1 MRRIMADTAEQITE
15 QHERQARRS
24 GLLLGM
30 IAFGLSAL
38 WAIAGPIFSVP
49 DENAHATKAIA
60 QAHGQVVGYE
70 VDGIR
75 HLVVDLPPGFE
86 YSPSIVCF
94 AFTPEVP
101 ASCAS
106 ALGDPGGTP
115 WFNTWVGAYNPVYY
129 ALVGLPSLVLS
140 GNDAVYGM
148 RLVSALINSALI
160 GLAGYAAMRH
170 PRRSWAPLGAL
181 VVTSPMIV
189 YFSGAVN
196 PQGFEIAGA
205 FLLWWA
211 GLRLAEQWR
220 TTGQPHGSMILW
232 ASVVLGAL
240 AVSNARA
247 TGPLW
252 TAVILLL
259 VVVVVGWRSSWNAL
273 LTWRSAPW
281 LAAIAGPASFSVGWT
296 LWGGSLSNQ
305 AEVNDAPLVNAS
317 PVAGA
322 WYMMRQTP
330 NWVQQ
335 ASGFFGWLDTPMP
348 AALYVVFYA
357 VIAIPVITAFATLS
371 RDALLRLGAVVLVA
385 FALPVALQAGSV
397 SQTGIIWQGRYGIFL
412 YLGVVVV
419 ASWQLSRHNA
429 EQPGRVARRLVP
441 LSAAALALYGTAA
454 FVVVLWR
461 YSVGTDVP
469 ITTMLRETS
478 WHPPLHWALLAGLY
492 ALLTLATVVWALL
505 AQRPQKDLDID
516 DAQPAVIGSAPS

>member
-1 MRRIMADTAEQITE
+1 MAETE
-15 QHERQARRS
+15 QSLTQSVERQARRS
-24 GLLLGM
+24 GLFLGV

-38 WAIAGPIFSVP
+38 WALASPIFSVP

-60 QAHGQVVGYE
+60 QAHGQVIGYE

-75 HLVVDLPPGFE
+75 HIVVDLPPGFE

-106 ALGDPGGTP
+106 PLGDPGGTP

-129 ALVGLPSLVLS
+129 ALVGMPSLVLD

-148 RLVSALINSALI
+148 RLVSAVINSILI
-160 GLAGYAAMRH
+160 GLAGYAAARH
-170 PRRSWAPLGAL
+170 RQRSWAPLGAL
-181 VVTSPMIV
+181 VVTSPMVV

-211 GLRLAEQWR
+211 GIRLAEEWR
-220 TTGQPHGSMILW
+220 EPGEPRSSITLW
-232 ASVVLGAL
+232 VSVTLGAL

-252 TAVILLL
+252 TLVILLL
-259 VVVVVGWRSSWNAL
+259 VVVVVGWRSSWKAL
-273 LTWRSAPW
+273 LTWRSTPW
-281 LAAIAGPASFSVGWT
+281 LVAIAGPSLFSVGWT
-296 LWGGSLSNQ
+296 LWGGSLSSQ
-305 AEVNDAPLVNAS
+305 AEVSDAPLVNAS
-317 PVAGA
+317 PLVGA
-322 WYMMRQTP
+322 WFMMRETP
-330 NWVQQ
+330 NWIQQ

-348 AALYVVFYA
+348 AALYLVFYA
-357 VIAIPVITAFATLS
+357 VIAIPVMTAFATLGRS
-371 RDALLRLGAVVLVA
+371 EIVRLSSVALVA
-385 FALPVALQAGSV
+385 FALPVVIQAGSV

-419 ASWQLSRHNA
+419 ACWQLSRHNP
-429 EQPGRVARRLVP
+429 EQPSRVARRLVP

-461 YSVGTDVP
+461 YSLGTDVP

-478 WHPPLHWALLAGLY
+478 WQPPLHWVALAGLY
-492 ALLTLATVVWALL
+492 ALITFATVAWAVLTHSE
-505 AQRPQKDLDID
+505 QKDRDIG
-516 DAQPAVIGSAPS
+516 DAQPALTGSSPS